1 MKFEFVF
8 SKILWPH
15 CGLQTKLSSKRHPTL
30 SKLTRTI
37 VHKHCSEGCSANC
50 TMKQSQFWKII
61 QLVAQPTLTDCSST
75 IVISQKNA
83 ILDLFAQFSNI
94 DAVRKR
100 FVVIGNSNFK
110 SQLSSS
116 FQCVE
121 SNPVLNDY
129 YLLKLHMSNR
139 KRK

>member
-1 MKFEFVF
+1 
-8 SKILWPH
+8 
-15 CGLQTKLSSKRHPTL
+15 
-30 SKLTRTI
+30 
-37 VHKHCSEGCSANC
+37 
-50 TMKQSQFWKII
+50 MKQSQFWKII

-94 DAVRKR
+94 DAVRKS
-100 FVVIGNSNFK
+100 FVEGDSNFK
-110 SQLSSS
+110 SQFSSS

-129 YLLKLHMSNR
+129 SLVKLRQIELIR
-139 KRK
+139 K